1 MQANSRLQVSAII
14 NIIRQ
19 GKVWRSNI
27 KNRVWVRKITY
38 YRLNMDRNPWQPPG
52 MLLTL
57 IRNILRQQAPAAN
70 LAI

>member
-1 MQANSRLQVSAII
+1 
-14 NIIRQ
+14 
-19 GKVWRSNI
+19 
-27 KNRVWVRKITY
+27 
-38 YRLNMDRNPWQPPG
+38 MDRNPWQPPG